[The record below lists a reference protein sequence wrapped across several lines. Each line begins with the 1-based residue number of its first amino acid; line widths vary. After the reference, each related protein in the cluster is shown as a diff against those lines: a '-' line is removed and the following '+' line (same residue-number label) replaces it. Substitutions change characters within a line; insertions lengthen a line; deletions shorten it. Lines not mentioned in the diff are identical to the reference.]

1 MDNHPPQSASN
12 QLDRGRTRSEINNCG
27 LTKKQLGPS
36 NDGLLLRMT
45 ILKVD
50 FGKTLRWGDLHNIFW
65 AYQTWAVNVWSSE
78 VRRCNR
84 HIRCQLEHKLI

>member
-1 MDNHPPQSASN
+1 MDNHPPHKVHLTGLTVAE
-12 QLDRGRTRSEINNCG
+12 LDPKYINNCG

-50 FGKTLRWGDLHNIFW
+50 FGKT
-65 AYQTWAVNVWSSE
+65 
-78 VRRCNR
+78 
-84 HIRCQLEHKLI
+84 